1 MLTAFTTLLWI
12 NWNHGFTVFMEKPMK
27 QTLSKIFID
36 QIESMKTLED
46 SLCDYKEFGFEK
58 RVIDL
63 DMLESD
69 DYKIGKA
76 LVLQTDYIKQSK
88 GWWNLFNKYEE
99 KTLKALKFNPEISTY
114 VETTMAE
121 IAKKVTQ
128 SLSNAALFNFFYHH
142 GINILML
149 NINPGFIFRCPENV
163 KL

>member
-99 KTLKALKFNPEISTY
+99 KTLKTLKFNPEISTY

-128 SLSNAALFNFFYHH
+128 SLSNAALYNFFYHH

-149 NINPGFIFRCPENV
+149 NINPGFICRCPENV

>member
-58 RVIDL
+58 RVVDL

-88 GWWNLFNKYEE
+88 GWWTLFNKYEE

-128 SLSNAALFNFFYHH
+128 SRLKAARFNFLPCNKYFDAQYESYYY
-142 GINILML
+142 L
-149 NINPGFIFRCPENV
+149 
-163 KL
+163 